1 VATGFVVLGL
11 LAGCGSSSSSGG
23 SEDGGDRGAS
33 NSTLATSPTVL
44 PRVPGAPPK
53 PDAATAAAYVAD
65 LETIDPDIVHGKSD
79 KAVSRGRDQCTCVAE
94 GPDDQAKLVGL
105 VQRRFIS
112 PDHPDGFGPEKSARI
127 LAVVRQYL
135 CP

>member
-1 VATGFVVLGL
+1 MATGCVVLGL
-11 LAGCGSSSSSGG
+11 LAGCGSSSS
-23 SEDGGDRGAS
+23 EDSGDRGAS

-44 PRVPGAPPK
+44 PGVPGAPPK

-65 LETIDPDIVHGKSD
+65 LEAIDPDIEHGKPD
-79 KAVSRGRDQCTCVAE
+79 KAVSRGRDQCTSVAE
-94 GPDDQAKLVGL
+94 WPDDQAKLVGL
-105 VQRRFIS
+105 AQRRFIS

>member
-1 VATGFVVLGL
+1 MA
-11 LAGCGSSSSSGG
+11 ARN
-23 SEDGGDRGAS
+23 GGDRGAS

-44 PRVPGAPPK
+44 PGVPGAPPK

-65 LETIDPDIVHGKSD
+65 LEAIDPDIVHGKPD
-79 KAVSRGRDQCTCVAE
+79 KAVSRGRDQCTSVAE
-94 GPDDQAKLVGL
+94 WPDDQAKLVGL

-112 PDHPDGFGPEKSARI
+112 PDHPDGFGPEESARI
-127 LAVVRQYL
+127 LSVVRQYL